1 MTETLPIS
9 PPCAPPRAKGALRV
23 ALGPSGRLQDFR
35 AEGSLRALFPRRE
48 GTVEAVMINSAGGI
62 TGGDRFAVMG
72 DVAGGHLTLTTQS
85 AERIYRAATGRGQV
99 STQLTIAAGAAL
111 SWLPQEVI
119 LFDGGALRRRLCVE
133 MAQDAFLLA
142 AESVILGR
150 AAMGE
155 VVREGYLQDHIS
167 ITRAGRPLYRDALRM
182 EGDLHAHLARA
193 AIGQGAAGFATVI
206 CAAPDACAK
215 LEMIRTLLPQTAAV
229 SAPQADLLLLRI
241 LAEDGFGL
249 RRALVPVSRALSP
262 HDLPRSWSL

>member
-1 MTETLPIS
+1 
-9 PPCAPPRAKGALRV
+9 
-23 ALGPSGRLQDFR
+23 
-35 AEGSLRALFPRRE
+35 
-48 GTVEAVMINSAGGI
+48 
-62 TGGDRFAVMG
+62 
-72 DVAGGHLTLTTQS
+72 
-85 AERIYRAATGRGQV
+85 
-99 STQLTIAAGAAL
+99 
-111 SWLPQEVI
+111 
-119 LFDGGALRRRLCVE
+119 
-133 MAQDAFLLA
+133 LA

-155 VVREGYLQDHIS
+155 VVRQGYLQDHIS

-229 SAPQADLLLLRI
+229 SAPQAGLLLVRI

-249 RRALVPVSRALSP
+249 RRTLVPVLRALSP